1 VGDKDPESDD
11 LAEREWDEGLD
22 IGARPRVALGPADGV
37 GMWHGARSIEHPGN
51 GQTAASSTLEY
62 FVDWSTLS
70 TSMKSISLGTRCSA
84 APDYKQ
90 VLHDWEHYY
99 KARGLGECWRIVVS
113 MTSGRELPPCV

>member
-62 FVDWSTLS
+62 FVNEYEVDFPWHPMLRC
-70 TSMKSISLGTRCSA
+70 TRLQA
-84 APDYKQ
+84 GVA
-90 VLHDWEHYY
+90 
-99 KARGLGECWRIVVS
+99 
-113 MTSGRELPPCV
+113 